1 MKDAGQNWGKWVV
14 VTLVLGVLAFLASP
28 NAPLGGFWGPTAA
41 SPGAGPSDT
50 QRMLFMLIGA
60 FQSLVFGW
68 GVAFLIFGF
77 PFAKDMAPAHQGLA
91 RAAHLA
97 IAWSLINWWPHGNF
111 HITLGARSVGGLLA
125 IEYGFHV
132 TTIVA
137 ALVMACFFMTVMRQR
152 ATQAR

>member
-1 MKDAGQNWGKWVV
+1 MNDTGQNWGKWLI

-28 NAPLGGFWGPTAA
+28 NAPLGGFWGPPAP
-41 SPGAGPSDT
+41 SPGGGPSDA

-68 GVAFLIFGF
+68 GIAFLIFGF
-77 PFAKDMAPAHQGLA
+77 SLASAMTPNNQGLA
-91 RAAHLA
+91 RATHLA

-111 HITLGARSVGGLLA
+111 HITLGARSVRGLLA

-137 ALVMACFFMTVMRQR
+137 ALIMACFFVTVMRQR
-152 ATQAR
+152 AAQAR